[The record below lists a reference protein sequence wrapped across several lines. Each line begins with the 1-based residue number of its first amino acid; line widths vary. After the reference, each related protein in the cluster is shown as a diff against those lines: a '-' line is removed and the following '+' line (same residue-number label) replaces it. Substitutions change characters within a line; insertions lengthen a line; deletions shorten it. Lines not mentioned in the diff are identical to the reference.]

1 MHQYS
6 RRAWLARGAAA
17 MAAGSAGLAL
27 PVLAAPVPTATK
39 FPASLVAQGTALQL
53 NGAGTRFKAI
63 FKVYDMA
70 LYTSRKV
77 TSADEAMKL
86 GTPIRLAFVALREVS
101 GTDLGRLFLRGM
113 ADNSNRDAVS
123 RHSVSS
129 NRLIDIFSGRSKLMP
144 GDTFAMEFV
153 PGKGTSFFIADQPQG
168 APVGDA
174 EFFRMVL
181 GIWLGSVPADFMLKD
196 ALLGIE
202 KS

>member
-17 MAAGSAGLAL
+17 MAAGSTAMAL
-27 PVLAAPVPTATK
+27 PALAAPTTTT
-39 FPASLVAQGTALQL
+39 FPAALAVQGTTLQL
-53 NGAGTRFKAI
+53 NGAGTRFKAV

-70 LYTSRKV
+70 MYTSRKV

-86 GTPIRLAFVALREVS
+86 GTPIRLSFVALREVS

-113 ADNSNRDAVS
+113 ADNSSRDAVS

-153 PGKGTSFFIADQPQG
+153 PGKGTSFFIAEQPQG

-202 KS
+202 KT

>member
-17 MAAGSAGLAL
+17 MAAGSAGLAR
-27 PVLAAPVPTATK
+27 PALAAPTTTA
-39 FPASLVAQGTALQL
+39 FPATLVVQGTTLQL
-53 NGAGTRFKAI
+53 NGAGTRFKAV

-70 LYTSRKV
+70 MYTSRKV

-86 GTPIRLAFVALREVS
+86 GTPIRLSFVALREVS

-113 ADNSNRDAVS
+113 ADNSSRDAVS

-144 GDTFAMEFV
+144 GDSFAMEFV
-153 PGKGTSFFIADQPQG
+153 PGKGTSFFIAEQPQG

-202 KS
+202 KT

>member
-1 MHQYS
+1 MHQCS
-6 RRAWLARGAAA
+6 RRTWLARGAAA

-27 PVLAAPVPTATK
+27 PALAAPTTTK
-39 FPASLVAQGTALQL
+39 FPASLVAQGGTALQL

-70 LYTSRKV
+70 MYTSRKV
-77 TSADEAMKL
+77 ASADEAMKL
-86 GTPIRLAFVALREVS
+86 GTPIRLSFVALREVS

-113 ADNSNRDAVS
+113 ADNSSRDAVS

-144 GDTFAMEFV
+144 GDSFAMEFV
-153 PGKGTSFFIADQPQG
+153 PGKGTSFFIAEQPQG

-196 ALLGIE
+196 ALLGLE
-202 KS
+202 KT

>member
-1 MHQYS
+1 MHPYS

-17 MAAGSAGLAL
+17 LAAGSAGLAL
-27 PVLAAPVPTATK
+27 PALAAPVPTATK
-39 FPASLVAQGTALQL
+39 FPASLVVQGTALQL

-113 ADNSNRDAVS
+113 ADNASRDAVS

-144 GDTFAMEFV
+144 GDSFAMEFV
-153 PGKGTSFFIADQPQG
+153 PGKGTSFFIAEQPQG

-196 ALLGIE
+196 ALLGLE
-202 KS
+202 KT

>member
-1 MHQYS
+1 MHQCS

-27 PVLAAPVPTATK
+27 PVLAAPTATK
-39 FPASLVAQGTALQL
+39 FPASLVVQGTALQL

-63 FKVYDMA
+63 FQVYDMA
-70 LYTSRKV
+70 MYTSRKV
-77 TSADEAMKL
+77 ASADEAMKL

-113 ADNSNRDAVS
+113 ADNSSRDAVS

-144 GDTFAMEFV
+144 GDSFAMEFV
-153 PGKGTSFFIADQPQG
+153 PGKGTSFFIVEQPQG

-196 ALLGIE
+196 ALLGLE
-202 KS
+202 KT